1 MSTETLI
8 EFLLYFLAILLGAE
22 TILHEKELIRFERK
36 VKKYVK
42 AFIKAIYYTVTK
54 KEVE

>member
-1 MSTETLI
+1 MSTDTLLQ
-8 EFLLYFLAILLGAE
+8 FSLYFLAILLGTE
-22 TILHEKELIRFERK
+22 VILHERDLIRFERK

-42 AFIKAIYYTVTK
+42 AFIKAIYYTITK